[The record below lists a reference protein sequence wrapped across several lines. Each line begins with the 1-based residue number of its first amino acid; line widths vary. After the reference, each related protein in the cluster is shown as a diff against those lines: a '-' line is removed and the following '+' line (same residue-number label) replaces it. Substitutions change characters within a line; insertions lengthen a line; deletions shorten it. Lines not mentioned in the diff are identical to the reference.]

1 MSAELPASAP
11 IEALRAGDVFIEC
24 YAVAYDAIL
33 PGLGDVLRD
42 IWPSVRPQPTCDC
55 PMDPYHRWNC
65 DLTPIWAQT
74 IRDLD
79 CNPWT
84 VIRPN
89 DLAMVNTRFK
99 PFQWDGEVGRY
110 CGKGPCCMFDGH
122 DGRCRM

>member
-1 MSAELPASAP
+1 M
-11 IEALRAGDVFIEC
+11 
-24 YAVAYDAIL
+24 
-33 PGLGDVLRD
+33 
-42 IWPSVRPQPTCDC
+42 CDC

-65 DLTPIWAQT
+65 NLTPLFAQT
-74 IRDLD
+74 IRALD

-99 PFQWDGEVGRY
+99 PFEWAGQRGRY